1 MYKTGSEFR
10 WGNDNHE
17 ALQSEVGSSSLQW
30 CEGKMMPFSVGSY
43 IMGPDTTPQFPWHNL
58 QTVEVYQ

>member
-43 IMGPDTTPQFPWHNL
+43 IMGPDTT
-58 QTVEVYQ
+58 